1 MDDRAVA
8 AVASLGERRADREGD
23 PAVARFVARR
33 LLWLIPTILAI
44 SMITFVVMHATP
56 GSPFQP
62 TAGNANPL
70 PPDALANLESSYG
83 LDKPYWEQ
91 YVRFMV
97 RAAQFDFG
105 VSFYYRTRQVSDII
119 RTTFP
124 VSLHLGAMALGM
136 AVLIGMPL
144 GVIAAIRQNSIIDY
158 VASVTAVLGVSL
170 PNFVL
175 SILFIWVF
183 VLVLPIIPRTGG
195 WDSPV
200 DWVLPTLALGLGPT
214 GILAR
219 YTRSSIIEVLNQDFI
234 RTAQAKGLRER
245 QVVIRHVL
253 KNGLIPPL
261 TILGPMFAAIGTGS
275 FFVES
280 VFRVPGMGRF
290 FVESMQARD
299 YPMIMA
305 VILLY
310 GVFLAM
316 MNILVDVTYALVD
329 PRIRL
334 S

>member
-1 MDDRAVA
+1 M
-8 AVASLGERRADREGD
+8 
-23 PAVARFVARR
+23 ARFVARR
-33 LLWLIPTILAI
+33 LLWLIPTIFAI
-44 SMITFVVMHATP
+44 SLITFVVMHATP

-62 TAGNANPL
+62 KAGNANPL
-70 PPDALANLESSYG
+70 PPDVLANVEREYG

-91 YVRFMV
+91 YARFMW

-105 VSFYYRTRQVSDII
+105 KSFYYRTRYVSDII
-119 RTTFP
+119 KDTLP
-124 VSLHLGAMALGM
+124 VSMHLGIMALGL
-136 AVLIGMPL
+136 AIVVGIPL
-144 GVIAAIRQNSIIDY
+144 GVVAAIRQNSIIDY
-158 VASVTAVLGVSL
+158 LASVTAVLGVSL

-175 SILFIWVF
+175 AILFMWLF
-183 VLVLPIIPRTGG
+183 VLVVPIIPRTGG
-195 WDSPV
+195 WESPV
-200 DWVLPTLALGLGPT
+200 DWILPTLALGLGPL

-219 YTRSSIIEVLNQDFI
+219 YTRSSVIEVLNQDFI
-234 RTAQAKGLRER
+234 RTAEAKGLRER

-261 TILGPMFAAIGTGS
+261 TILGPMFAAITTGS

-280 VFRVPGMGRF
+280 AFRVPGMGRF

-310 GVFLAM
+310 GVLLAI

-329 PRIRL
+329 PHIRL

>member
-1 MDDRAVA
+1 M
-8 AVASLGERRADREGD
+8 G
-23 PAVARFVARR
+23 RFVIRR
-33 LLWLIPTILAI
+33 LLWLIPTIFAI
-44 SMITFVVMHATP
+44 SLITFIVMHATP

-62 TAGNANPL
+62 TSGNANPL
-70 PPDALANLESSYG
+70 PPDALANLEREYG

-91 YVRFMV
+91 YARFMV
-97 RAAQFDFG
+97 RAAQLDFG
-105 VSFYYRTRQVSDII
+105 TSFYYRTREVSDIL
-119 RTTFP
+119 RDTFP
-124 VSLHLGAMALGM
+124 VSLHLGVMALGL
-136 AVLIGMPL
+136 AVVVGIPL
-144 GVIAAIRQNSIIDY
+144 GVVAAIRQNGLLDY
-158 VASVTAVLGVSL
+158 LASVTAVLGVSL

-175 SILFIWVF
+175 AILFIWLF
-183 VLVLPIIPRTGG
+183 VLVVPIIPRTGG
-195 WDSPV
+195 WDEPV
-200 DWVLPTLALGLGPT
+200 DWILPTLALGLGPL

-219 YTRSSIIEVLNQDFI
+219 YTRSSVIEVLNQDFI
-234 RTAQAKGLRER
+234 RTAEAKGLRER

-261 TILGPMFAAIGTGS
+261 TILGPMFAAITTGS

-290 FVESMQARD
+290 FVESMQSRD

-310 GVFLAM
+310 GVLLAV
-316 MNILVDVTYALVD
+316 MNILVDVMYAVVD

>member
-1 MDDRAVA
+1 M
-8 AVASLGERRADREGD
+8 G
-23 PAVARFVARR
+23 RFVIRR
-33 LLWLIPTILAI
+33 LIWLIPTLLAI
-44 SMITFVVMHATP
+44 SLVTFVVMHATP

-62 TAGNANPL
+62 TNGNANPL
-70 PPDALANLESSYG
+70 PPEALKNLESAYG
-83 LDKPYWEQ
+83 LDKPYWQQ
-91 YVRFMV
+91 YALFLVK
-97 RAAQFDFG
+97 APTLDFG
-105 VSFYYRTRQVSDII
+105 KSFYYRTQDVRDII
-119 RTTFP
+119 RRTFP
-124 VSLHLGAMALGM
+124 VSLHLGAMALAM
-136 AVLIGMPL
+136 AILIGVPL
-144 GVIAAIRQNSIIDY
+144 GVIASIRQNSIIDY
-158 VASVTAVLGVSL
+158 VASVVAVLGVAL

-175 SILFIWVF
+175 AILFIWLF

-200 DWVLPTLALGLGPT
+200 DWILPTLALGLGPT

-219 YTRSSIIEVLNQDFI
+219 YTRSSMIEVLNQDFI

-245 QVVIRHVL
+245 QVVVRHVL

-290 FVESMQARD
+290 FVQSMQSRD

-310 GVFLAM
+310 GVFLAL
-316 MNILVDVTYALVD
+316 MNILVDVTYAIAD